1 MVLDDTAWSCWIR
14 YAVLALYTIVDHLHC
29 LCWLS
34 FRLVSLG
41 SQWARL
47 SARLTALFC
56 QCQVLVPPWC
66 FLFPWVFHG
75 DSVVGCFVD
84 EVGDVGDGTEGVL
97 GSLEV

>member
-1 MVLDDTAWSCWIR
+1 LELLDPVRCFG
-14 YAVLALYTIVDHLHC
+14 IVYHC
-29 LCWLS
+29 RP
-34 FRLVSLG
+34 F
-41 SQWARL
+41 
-47 SARLTALFC
+47 ALFMLAIFPVGVVGFTAGSSLCPFDCSFC
-56 QCQVLVPPWC
+56 QYQVLVPPWC